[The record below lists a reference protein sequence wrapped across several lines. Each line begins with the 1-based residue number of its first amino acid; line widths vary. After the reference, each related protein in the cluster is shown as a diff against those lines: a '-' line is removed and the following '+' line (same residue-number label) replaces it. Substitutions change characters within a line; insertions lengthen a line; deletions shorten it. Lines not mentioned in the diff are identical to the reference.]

1 MKKFFVFIL
10 KSLFS
15 NKEAIKGKKQPL
27 WAAFIVAFIS
37 LICAALPTVISV
49 ASSKGESLVTSSTNS
64 SLDISLPLFS
74 KYLKDESIVLRV
86 QDKELVTTFTETVIK
101 AQDKD
106 LLAVKYVTNDAEF
119 KEAQEKFQKHFS
131 FTSDEGVVTTGPIS
145 YIIITDTDFNVVTYK
160 SGLQNNY
167 NKDGTLKS
175 YASSTSTYSGKINQI
190 DGMDFASFYNEVDG
204 VEAKDNCI
212 DKWKTALNKM
222 YKPVRTNYLL
232 LQSGIMTALNAG
244 VMVIVTLMLFLLSKL
259 KSNLGEKFT
268 FVEALKVTFYASL
281 SPALLTLILG
291 SFIPMVST
299 IGLVL
304 FLGIRSTFLGMKAST
319 PADERK

>member
-86 QDKELVTTFTETVIK
+86 QDKELVTTFSETVVK
-101 AQDKD
+101 AQDKE
-106 LLAVKYVTNDAEF
+106 LLAVKYASTDLEL
-119 KEAQEKFQKHFS
+119 KEYQEKYQKHFT
-131 FTSDEGVVTTGPIS
+131 FTADDGVVTTGPIS
-145 YIIITDTDFNVVTYK
+145 YVIITNTDFYAVTYK
-160 SGLQNNY
+160 SGIQNNY

-175 YASSTSTYSGKINQI
+175 YASSSSTYSGKINQI
-190 DGMDFASFYNEVDG
+190 DGMDFASFYNKEDG

-212 DKWKTALNKM
+212 KQWKTALNKM

-232 LQSGIMTALNAG
+232 LQNGILTALNAG
-244 VMVIVTLMLFLLSKL
+244 VMIIVTLMLFLLSKL

-268 FVEALKVTFYASL
+268 FVEALKVTLYASL

-291 SFIPMVST
+291 SFIPMVAT

>member
-27 WAAFIVAFIS
+27 WAAFIVAIIS

-119 KEAQEKFQKHFS
+119 KEAQEKLFGDYEFDKSQKIF
-131 FTSDEGVVTTGPIS
+131 DE
-145 YIIITDTDFNVVTYK
+145 
-160 SGLQNNY
+160 
-167 NKDGTLKS
+167 
-175 YASSTSTYSGKINQI
+175 
-190 DGMDFASFYNEVDG
+190 
-204 VEAKDNCI
+204 
-212 DKWKTALNKM
+212 
-222 YKPVRTNYLL
+222 
-232 LQSGIMTALNAG
+232 
-244 VMVIVTLMLFLLSKL
+244 
-259 KSNLGEKFT
+259 EKG
-268 FVEALKVTFYASL
+268 A
-281 SPALLTLILG
+281 
-291 SFIPMVST
+291 
-299 IGLVL
+299 
-304 FLGIRSTFLGMKAST
+304 
-319 PADERK
+319 